1 VSKRRKTL
9 RPVRVQKSTII
20 QYKRILKT
28 YVNKLYIVVF
38 NSLNDYMTK
47 FEKKYTKNDDDVS
60 SMYNWWATGFEEAY
74 NETAKIVVPF
84 LQSVK
89 KTDEAR
95 FYRVIDQAFGISL
108 QSIIEKENIQNSFK
122 LAVMQ
127 NLDLIKSLGFNQLT
141 RLKNVVSSDLR
152 DGVFSPKSI
161 RNMIIHDFGIT
172 SRHADFIAR
181 DQSHKMTS
189 TLNQLRYENLSIE
202 LYYWRNA
209 KDNRVRGNPSGLY
222 PNAKPN
228 HWILEGQIC
237 SFKNPPNGQNPG
249 MAFGCRCY
257 AEAIIPELML
267 KEIEGNN
274 ARSNRSKF
282 KQRSN

>member
-1 VSKRRKTL
+1 M
-9 RPVRVQKSTII
+9 
-20 QYKRILKT
+20 
-28 YVNKLYIVVF
+28 YIVVF
-38 NSLNDYMTK
+38 NSLNEYMNQLAQ
-47 FEKKYTKNDDDVS
+47 KYTKNDDDVS
-60 SMYNWWATGFEEAY
+60 AMFEWWATGFEAAY
-74 NETAKIVVPF
+74 AETAKIVVPF
-84 LQSVK
+84 LYSVK

-108 QSIIEKENIQNSFK
+108 QSIIEKENIQRSFN

-189 TLNQLRYENLSIE
+189 TLNQLRYENLGIE
-202 LYYWRNA
+202 TYFWRTAN
-209 KDNRVRGNPSGLY
+209 DNRVRGNPAGLY
-222 PNAKPN
+222 PNAKPS
-228 HWILEGQIC
+228 HFKYEGRVFA
-237 SFKNPPNGQNPG
+237 FKNPPPGGNPG
-249 MAFGCRCY
+249 MDYNCRCH
-257 AEAIIPELML
+257 AEAIIPEIML

-274 ARSNRSKF
+274 ARSNGSQF
-282 KQRSN
+282 KQRSS

>member
-1 VSKRRKTL
+1 
-9 RPVRVQKSTII
+9 
-20 QYKRILKT
+20 
-28 YVNKLYIVVF
+28 
-38 NSLNDYMTK
+38 
-47 FEKKYTKNDDDVS
+47 
-60 SMYNWWATGFEEAY
+60 MYNWWATGFEEAY